1 ALIIGVVHMIRLVRY
16 DYLRPLRPG
25 SVEKAL
31 DTLYTRTPSDL
42 EDPSR
47 VGKEL
52 GFPALVDPAEPRGH
66 RLLSKVAR
74 LPESVREEIVR
85 DFGSVAKLMAA
96 DESDFLRV
104 EGVGETR
111 ARQLKAFFD
120 RLHSSAQEWE
130 AILD

>member
-1 ALIIGVVHMIRLVRY
+1 
-16 DYLRPLRPG
+16 
-25 SVEKAL
+25 
-31 DTLYTRTPSDL
+31 
-42 EDPSR
+42 
-47 VGKEL
+47 
-52 GFPALVDPAEPRGH
+52 
-66 RLLSKVAR
+66 
-74 LPESVREEIVR
+74 
-85 DFGSVAKLMAA
+85 MAA